1 MKNNKNGITL
11 IALVITII
19 IMLLLA
25 AVAIQL
31 TLGENGLIAKSIQ
44 SHKEQAKSELLETAK
59 LEYMNLKSKDFEN
72 NETEANFS
80 KILSTSS
87 FLNNYD
93 IVGDNITSK
102 NSNNVIMSKK
112 ELKDSLNL
120 GDSSTEIA
128 DEDKYSTVLKL
139 KVPNGSEEERTFGI
153 VSETGSHY
161 PIGYDLDFGNGHK
174 IKEEYL
180 SFGITHKQIYAPGEY
195 IVKLKIH
202 DYTHRT

>member
-1 MKNNKNGITL
+1 MIKKKNAITL
-11 IALVITII
+11 LALVITIV

-25 AVAIQL
+25 GVAIQM
-31 TLGENGLIAKSIQ
+31 TMGENGLITKSVQ
-44 SHKEQAKSELLETAK
+44 AQKEQAKSELLETSK
-59 LEYMNLKSKDFEN
+59 LEYANLKSKALEN
-72 NETEANFS
+72 HTDDASFS
-80 KILSTSS
+80 NLLSTSN
-87 FLNNYD
+87 FLNKYN
-93 IVGDNITSK
+93 IVDDNITLK

-120 GDSSTEIA
+120 EGSSTEIA

-139 KVPNGSEEERTFGI
+139 RVPNGSEEERTFGI

-161 PIGYDLDFGNGHK
+161 PIGYDLDFGNGQK

-180 SFGITHKQIYAPGEY
+180 SFGITHKQIYDPGEY

-202 DYTHRT
+202 DYTHRP